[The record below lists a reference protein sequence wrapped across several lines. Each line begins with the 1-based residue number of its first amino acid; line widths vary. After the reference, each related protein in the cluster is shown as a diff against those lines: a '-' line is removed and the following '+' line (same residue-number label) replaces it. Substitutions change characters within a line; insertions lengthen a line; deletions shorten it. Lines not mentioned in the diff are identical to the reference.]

1 MRKEEE
7 KKRQRE
13 KIIKEGKR
21 MGETIETTEKVIG
34 IRVISG
40 IRVTERGKEG
50 RKWVFFLF

>member
-34 IRVISG
+34 REDSG